1 MHTMRAGI
9 TYGAMKILIPA
20 CAALL
25 ALAPVAAAQPDQTSD
40 EAFGSIMDYAH
51 IKRIG
56 PISLY
61 SKQAQEVCFEYKNG
75 WSTLSVSNVVEVNH
89 PEWNQ
94 STRDRFIQVSMAS
107 WCPELL

>member
-1 MHTMRAGI
+1 MRAAI
-9 TYGAMKILIPA
+9 TYEVMRILIA
-20 CAALL
+20 VCAGLL
-25 ALAPVAAAQPDQTSD
+25 ALAPTAAAQPDAAGD
-40 EAFGSIMDYAH
+40 EDFASIMDYAH

-61 SKQAQEVCFEYKNG
+61 SKQAQEVCYEYKNG